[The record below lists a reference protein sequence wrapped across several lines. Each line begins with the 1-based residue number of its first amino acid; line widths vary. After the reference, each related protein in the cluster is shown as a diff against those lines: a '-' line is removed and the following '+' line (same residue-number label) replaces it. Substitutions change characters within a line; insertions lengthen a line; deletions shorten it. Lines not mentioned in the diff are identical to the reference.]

1 MSVSIALGTARWTQ
15 KIENCPFWVI
25 FLPAWLSHLGLLI
38 MHASSARALS
48 NFIGEAN
55 DNRRREDSTDH
66 LDRVEYLPL
75 LQKSLK
81 IGLRTAVLCLTLLVF
96 EILLFIRLEF
106 PSRISL
112 GATYTPLWIVTT
124 VYILNGILCKSQSI
138 LYSAVWVLIFA
149 SMLMSTLRIDLN
161 VYSVEPYIAIAV
173 LAMLGVVSGCLI
185 YIVHGHQV
193 GYFKLTDA
201 QLTAGVFY
209 ATSSFLAI
217 LVVSIM
223 ADALSLPELI
233 QVDLLIVIVL
243 LSPVVVILAG
253 LGAFFVSR
261 DEYDQLLEHGGQ
273 NAVVPMELRL
283 EQDGWTSVVGRGTVQ
298 IPLFGDVRFEPLG
311 PEAAE
316 ASGPCCCY
324 PSVRA
329 EEGQY
334 GHHGRLPGGNYQSPT
349 PPGSRMEARATWG
362 GSEAPIV

>member
-1 MSVSIALGTARWTQ
+1 MNNIQNGTEHGIERKTGTDFQLILTVGMSVSIALGTARWTQ

-223 ADALSLPELI
+223 ADA
-233 QVDLLIVIVL
+233 
-243 LSPVVVILAG
+243 
-253 LGAFFVSR
+253 
-261 DEYDQLLEHGGQ
+261 
-273 NAVVPMELRL
+273 
-283 EQDGWTSVVGRGTVQ
+283 
-298 IPLFGDVRFEPLG
+298 
-311 PEAAE
+311 
-316 ASGPCCCY
+316 
-324 PSVRA
+324 RA
-329 EEGQY
+329 C
-334 GHHGRLPGGNYQSPT
+334 RS
-349 PPGSRMEARATWG
+349 
-362 GSEAPIV
+362 